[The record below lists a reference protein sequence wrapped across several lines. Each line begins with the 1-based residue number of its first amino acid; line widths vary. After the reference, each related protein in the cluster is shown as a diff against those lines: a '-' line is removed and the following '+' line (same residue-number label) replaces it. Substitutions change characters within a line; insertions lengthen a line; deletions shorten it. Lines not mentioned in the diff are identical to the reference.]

1 MIFSFLKLLF
11 YIYLKLNLNYK
22 KERMNWIKE
31 HDKKCPTPVENVN
44 KKNENSKDKDNHN
57 LKKNAH
63 KNLIY
68 HHFNMNYINDPF
80 SKKKEITVEEEIK
93 ILKKE
98 KSDINFKIIKLEKHC
113 NKYKSNN
120 IEIEK
125 EIEKLKKKI
134 NKDKSYIEIQL
145 KEIKRLEEII
155 SLNNEKN

>member
-1 MIFSFLKLLF
+1 
-11 YIYLKLNLNYK
+11 
-22 KERMNWIKE
+22 MNWIKE

-63 KNLIY
+63 QNLIY
-68 HHFNMNYINDPF
+68 HHF
-80 SKKKEITVEEEIK
+80 KKKEITVEEEIK

-98 KSDINFKIIKLEKHC
+98 KSDIHFKIIKLEKHC

-120 IEIEK
+120 IEIER
-125 EIEKLKKKI
+125 EIEKLTKKI